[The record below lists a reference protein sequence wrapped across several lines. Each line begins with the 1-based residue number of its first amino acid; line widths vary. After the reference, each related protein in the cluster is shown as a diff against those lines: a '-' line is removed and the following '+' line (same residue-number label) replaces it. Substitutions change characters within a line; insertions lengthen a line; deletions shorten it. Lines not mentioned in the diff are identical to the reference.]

1 MPELS
6 RFHGIVIKVYG
17 NEHIPIHFHAEYSG
31 NTASFD
37 LKGNVVKGDLGSKPK
52 TKLVQK
58 WIDLHVEE
66 LKKAWNSAVVQKKT
80 PGRISPLP

>member
-6 RFHGIVIKVYG
+6 RFHGIVIKMYG
-17 NEHIPIHFHAEYSG
+17 NEHYPIHFHAEYTG

-37 LKGNVVKGDLGSKPK
+37 LKGNVLKGDLGSKPK

-58 WIDLHVEE
+58 WTALHVED
-66 LKKAWNSAVVQKKT
+66 LKKCWDSVVVQKRT
-80 PGRISPLP
+80 PERIRPLP